1 MRPTRVRVPVMRL
14 LKTLLAAVVVLALAG
29 TALAATTRKSVTAH
43 MRGTTHVAKGGVLK
57 LTVSQKTHGP
67 KFGVTIHYDV
77 NVKSPTVI
85 KFAAYPCRYATCAG
99 NSVGTSGKLSARVHH
114 ITFTGRVPV
123 NRIGSSNTACVFA
136 QLHDLGPKGKEPGTV
151 IKHTKHTRGVRLC
164 RKVS

>member
-1 MRPTRVRVPVMRL
+1 MKL
-14 LKTLLAAVVVLALAG
+14 LKTSLAVLVVLALAG

-43 MRGTTHVAKGGVLK
+43 MRGTSHVAKGGTLK

-67 KFGVTIHYDV
+67 KFGVTIHFDV
-77 NVKSPTVI
+77 NIKSKTVLG
-85 KFAAYPCRYATCAG
+85 FAAYPCRYATCSG
-99 NSVGTSGKLSARVHH
+99 QSVGKIGPLSARVHH

-136 QLHDLGPKGKEPGTV
+136 QLHDLGPKGRAPGV
-151 IKHTKHTRGVRLC
+151 VVKHTKHSRGVRLC

>member
-1 MRPTRVRVPVMRL
+1 MRL
-14 LKTLLAAVVVLALAG
+14 MKTSLAALVVLALAG

-67 KFGVTIHYDV
+67 KFGVQIKYDV
-77 NVKSPTVI
+77 NVKSPTVL
-85 KFAAYPCRYATCAG
+85 KFAAYPCRYATCPG
-99 NSVGTSGKLSARVHH
+99 NSVGKTSKLSARVHH

-136 QLHDLGPKGKEPGTV
+136 QLHDLGPKGKEPGKV
-151 IKHTKHTRGVRLC
+151 IKHTRRSRGVRLC

>member
-1 MRPTRVRVPVMRL
+1 MRL
-14 LKTLLAAVVVLALAG
+14 LKTTLATAAALAVCG
-29 TALAATTRKSVTAH
+29 TALAATTRESVTAH

-77 NVKSPTVI
+77 NIKSATVL

-99 NSVGTSGKLSARVHH
+99 QTVSTTGKLSARVHH

-123 NRIGSSNTACVFA
+123 NRIGNTNKACVFA
-136 QLHDLGPKGKEPGTV
+136 QLHDLGPKGKEPGVV
-151 IKHTKHTRGVRLC
+151 IKHTKHSRGVRLC
-164 RKVS
+164 RTVS

>member
-1 MRPTRVRVPVMRL
+1 MRL

-43 MRGTTHVAKGGVLK
+43 MRGTTRVAKGGVLK

-77 NVKSPTVI
+77 TVKSPTVI
-85 KFAAYPCRYATCAG
+85 KFAAYPCRYATCSG
-99 NSVGTSGKLSARVHH
+99 NSVSTSGKLSARVHH

-123 NRIGSSNTACVFA
+123 RRIGSSNTACVFA
-136 QLHDLGPKGKEPGTV
+136 QLHDLGPKGKEPGKV
-151 IKHTKHTRGVRLC
+151 IKHTSHSRGVRLC

>member
-1 MRPTRVRVPVMRL
+1 MRLTRVRVPVMRL

-43 MRGTTHVAKGGVLK
+43 MRGTTNVAKGGVLK

-77 NVKSPTVI
+77 NVKSPTVL
-85 KFAAYPCRYATCAG
+85 KFAAYPCRYATCPG
-99 NSVGTSGKLSARVHH
+99 NSVSTTGKLSARVHH

-123 NRIGSSNTACVFA
+123 NKSNTACVFA

-151 IKHTKHTRGVRLC
+151 IKHTKHSRGVRLC
-164 RKVS
+164 RKVT

>member
-43 MRGTTHVAKGGVLK
+43 MRGTTRVAKGGVLK

>member
-1 MRPTRVRVPVMRL
+1 MRL
-14 LKTLLAAVVVLALAG
+14 LKTSLAVLVVLALAG

-43 MRGTTHVAKGGVLK
+43 MRGTSHVAKGGTLK

-67 KFGVTIHYDV
+67 KFGVTIHFDV
-77 NVKSPTVI
+77 NIKSKTVLG
-85 KFAAYPCRYATCAG
+85 FAAYPCRYATCSG
-99 NSVGTSGKLSARVHH
+99 QSVGKIGPLSARVHH

-136 QLHDLGPKGKEPGTV
+136 QLHDLGPKGRAPGV
-151 IKHTKHTRGVRLC
+151 VVKHTKHSRGVRLC

>member
-1 MRPTRVRVPVMRL
+1 MRRPRVRVAVMRL

-43 MRGTTHVAKGGVLK
+43 MRGTTHVAKGGLLK

-99 NSVGTSGKLSARVHH
+99 NSVSTSGKLSARVHH

-136 QLHDLGPKGKEPGTV
+136 QLHDLGSKGKEPGKL
-151 IKHTKHTRGVRLC
+151 IKHTRHSRGVRLC

>member
-1 MRPTRVRVPVMRL
+1 MRL
-14 LKTLLAAVVVLALAG
+14 IKTSLATAAVLAVSG
-29 TALAATTRKSVTAH
+29 TALAATTRESVTAH
-43 MRGTTHVAKGGVLK
+43 MRGTTNVAKGGVLK

-77 NVKSPTVI
+77 TIKSRTVI

-99 NSVGTSGKLSARVHH
+99 QSVGKIGPLSPRVHH

-123 NRIGSSNTACVFA
+123 RRIGNSNTACVFA
-136 QLHDLGPKGKEPGTV
+136 QLHDLGPKGKEPGKI
-151 IKHTKHTRGVRLC
+151 IKHTKHSRGVRLC

>member
-1 MRPTRVRVPVMRL
+1 MRL
-14 LKTLLAAVVVLALAG
+14 LKTSLALLALVALVAG
-29 TALAATTRKSVTAH
+29 TALAATTRQSVTAH

-136 QLHDLGPKGKEPGTV
+136 QLHDLGPKGKEPGAV